1 MVVSP
6 GEGKARLLAGA
17 RAMLFPIQWDEP
29 FGVAMVEAMVSGT
42 PVLALKHGAAIEIVE
57 PGVTGWLA
65 NDIDGLVDAY
75 GRLGEIDLERC
86 VRRAIDRF
94 GLEQMG
100 EGYLSVYE
108 AARLGQLRKPA

>member
-6 GEGKARLLAGA
+6 GEEKARLLAGA

-65 NDIDGLVDAY
+65 NDIDG
-75 GRLGEIDLERC
+75 
-86 VRRAIDRF
+86 F
-94 GLEQMG
+94 G
-100 EGYLSVYE
+100 
-108 AARLGQLRKPA
+108 